1 MAGTRQFDESA
12 LLEKVLTTFWQQG
25 YSKTSMQELA
35 AATGVQRGSLYN
47 AYGDKE
53 ELFLLAF
60 DLYRD
65 RYVSEMKAS
74 LDHDDPRT
82 ALQAFFNFAITSMTT
97 GTPSRGCLS
106 TKTVIGTEGLE
117 EPIHSAIQ
125 SLVDDIEEALFVR
138 LSQPDAT
145 SRLNLPAREAAR
157 MAVTL
162 TRGLVAIERIYR
174 DKKRMKATAESFV
187 KVLLKGE

>member
-74 LDHDDPRT
+74 LDHDDLRT
-82 ALQAFFNFAITSMTT
+82 ALQAFFSFAITSMTT

-106 TKTVIGTEGLE
+106 TKTVVGTEGLE
-117 EPIHSAIQ
+117 APIHSAIQ
-125 SLVDDIEEALFVR
+125 SLVDEIEEALFIR
-138 LSQPDAT
+138 LSQPDAA

-187 KVLLKGE
+187 KLLLKGD

>member
-74 LDHDDPRT
+74 LDHDDLRT
-82 ALQAFFNFAITSMTT
+82 ALQAFFSFAITSMTT

-106 TKTVIGTEGLE
+106 TKTVVGTEGLE